1 MMINKFTFYL
11 ILLLLIPFG
20 IACSDSADG
29 ENELS
34 EEIEMTNQYYAFV
47 ELEDQNGE
55 TMGKVKIELYADKTP
70 KTVQNFIDLSNSGFY
85 DGIIFHRVIPGFMAQ
100 TGDPDGTGSGGPGY
114 TFEDEFHPSLSHD
127 SAGILSMAN
136 RGPDTNGSQFFITYG
151 PQPHLDNMHSVFG
164 KVVEGLEL
172 IEAIPPR
179 DPSMIN
185 DPSVKMVG
193 IEITENYANSLA
205 ALLTGKTN

>member
-1 MMINKFTFYL
+1 MINKFTFYL

-20 IACSDSADG
+20 LACSDSADG

-136 RGPDTNGSQFFITYG
+136 RGPNTNGSQFFITYG

-193 IEITENYANSLA
+193 IEITEN
-205 ALLTGKTN
+205 

>member
-1 MMINKFTFYL
+1 MINKFTFYL
-11 ILLLLIPFG
+11 ILLLFIPFG
-20 IACSDSADG
+20 VACSDSADG
-29 ENELS
+29 ENEFS
-34 EEIEMTNQYYAFV
+34 EEIEMTNQYYAIV

-55 TMGKVKIELYADKTP
+55 AMGKVKIELYADKTP

-136 RGPDTNGSQFFITYG
+136 RGPNTNGSQFFITYG

-193 IEITENYANSLA
+193 IEITEN
-205 ALLTGKTN
+205 

>member
-20 IACSDSADG
+20 VACSDSEDG

-34 EEIEMTNQYYAFV
+34 KEIEMTNQYYAFV

-193 IEITENYANSLA
+193 IEITEN
-205 ALLTGKTN
+205 

>member
-20 IACSDSADG
+20 VACSDSADG

-114 TFEDEFHPSLSHD
+114 TFEDEFHPSFSHD

-136 RGPDTNGSQFFITYG
+136 RGPNTNGSQFFITYG

-193 IEITENYANSLA
+193 IEITEN
-205 ALLTGKTN
+205 

>member
-1 MMINKFTFYL
+1 MINKFTFYL

-29 ENELS
+29 ENEFS
-34 EEIEMTNQYYAFV
+34 EEIEMTNQYYAIV

-55 TMGKVKIELYADKTP
+55 AMGKVKIELYADKTP

-136 RGPDTNGSQFFITYG
+136 RGPNTNGSQFFITYG

-193 IEITENYANSLA
+193 IEITEN
-205 ALLTGKTN
+205 

>member
-20 IACSDSADG
+20 VACSDSADG

-34 EEIEMTNQYYAFV
+34 EEIERTNQYYAFV

-136 RGPDTNGSQFFITYG
+136 RGPNTNGSQFFITYG

-193 IEITENYANSLA
+193 IEITEN
-205 ALLTGKTN
+205 

>member
-1 MMINKFTFYL
+1 MINKFTFYL

-20 IACSDSADG
+20 VACSDSADG

-136 RGPDTNGSQFFITYG
+136 RGPNTNGSQFFITYG

-193 IEITENYANSLA
+193 IEITEN
-205 ALLTGKTN
+205 

>member
-20 IACSDSADG
+20 VACSDSADG

-34 EEIEMTNQYYAFV
+34 EEIVMTNQYYATI

-136 RGPDTNGSQFFITYG
+136 RGPNTNGSQFFITYG
-151 PQPHLDNMHSVFG
+151 PQPHLDNAHSVFG

-193 IEITENYANSLA
+193 IEITEN
-205 ALLTGKTN
+205 

>member
-55 TMGKVKIELYADKTP
+55 TMGKVRLNYMLTKLQKLFKILLILVILDFMTELY
-70 KTVQNFIDLSNSGFY
+70 F
-85 DGIIFHRVIPGFMAQ
+85 
-100 TGDPDGTGSGGPGY
+100 TG
-114 TFEDEFHPSLSHD
+114 
-127 SAGILSMAN
+127 
-136 RGPDTNGSQFFITYG
+136 
-151 PQPHLDNMHSVFG
+151 
-164 KVVEGLEL
+164 
-172 IEAIPPR
+172 
-179 DPSMIN
+179 
-185 DPSVKMVG
+185 
-193 IEITENYANSLA
+193 
-205 ALLTGKTN
+205 

>member
-1 MMINKFTFYL
+1 MDNIKD
-11 ILLLLIPFG
+11 P
-20 IACSDSADG
+20 
-29 ENELS
+29 ENTIIME
-34 EEIEMTNQYYAFV
+34 
-47 ELEDQNGE
+47 
-55 TMGKVKIELYADKTP
+55 VKGGTVLIELLPDIAPLHCERMKIL
-70 KTVQNFIDLSNSGFY
+70 VRSGLY
-85 DGIIFHRVIPGFMAQ
+85 DNVCFHRVIEGFMAQ

-136 RGPDTNGSQFFITYG
+136 RGPNTNGSQFFITYG
-151 PQPHLDNMHSVFG
+151 PQPHLDNMHAVIG

-193 IEITENYANSLA
+193 IEITEN
-205 ALLTGKTN
+205 